1 MTRTNTPFAVACDPH
16 KPGGS
21 LPKLPEGFTAF
32 ACAKDPSAI
41 ILARRP
47 PFDVC
52 PMYATKFVVAVYCQ
66 STDSHFTLISAYAPP
81 HKPLDPILR
90 ALEDV
95 VARSRSPNIVLAGDL
110 NANHLAWGPRA
121 GDDRGA
127 RVVEFAA
134 AAGLVFLN
142 DPASEPTYETA
153 YAASWIDVTL
163 ATPSALA
170 AGYTWQVHLDETFSE
185 HKLIDIHIGDT
196 RNEPRRRLTRYAQSE
211 LLSTLAR
218 ETWFARV
225 TQSQPASSEA
235 LEFVPTKFY
244 SVFNRHLTRHL
255 RPAKARTGGNS
266 WWTPDLALE
275 RKRVNATR
283 RRFQRCSD
291 PLLRPVLRQ
300 EYTESLARF
309 RRNVQVA
316 KRSYETEQRFSRPY
330 REAFGKTRS
339 PCHLPPLERDDGTL
353 TSTHLEYAALLLET
367 QIAVDSPGSDKSCH
381 AATRQLAT
389 APYASPV
396 QDVPFTETEVA
407 DVIDRMSPRSSPGPD
422 SITPLL
428 MRGLFRAQRKFVLM
442 VLNTALRLG
451 YFPRCWRSGRIIFIP
466 KPGRP
471 PQRTTSY
478 RPICVTSIFGK
489 TLERLLNARLY
500 YFLWHNG
507 YVHENQFGF
516 THSRSAV
523 VALDTFKTRLLQL
536 KASKVPAILMSL
548 DFQGAF
554 DSAWHPLVL
563 KFFRDRGL
571 AHNLYHLLRTFLHD
585 RSVVFTSH
593 AGQLTA
599 HPSLGSPQG
608 SPLSPMLWNIIIYD
622 LLCLPMPP
630 GVTVQAYAEDAIIF
644 IPAKSCER
652 LGELGS
658 AVLKSVI
665 DCTERAKV
673 KLSKEKA
680 YCVLFSHGQGGME
693 KVRST
698 VRLNPTDRSLAY
710 KDTLRILGVVF
721 DRRLSFFAHADHLRE
736 KTEALVAKLGAL
748 AHMQGRHLRPMQKVR
763 LYRSVLLPAITYASP
778 VWWDEL
784 RPDCRLRSRLVS
796 LQRTVLL
803 TLIGAYRTTRTTALQ
818 VLMRASPITLELAW
832 CNAEYHLL
840 IARKPVRFG
849 DAILHPDRVLYAPDT
864 WSDHPAQRLR
874 FPFSRLSRQDAK
886 TLATT
891 PGTHIYTDGSYS
903 SRCAG
908 AAFVVLRSQERI
920 GAVGRYKVEDATS
933 AYCAEIVALTE
944 ALLHVKAHENNT
956 VVHVYTDCLPAY
968 SRHKNLLREI
978 SQSVTITLY
987 HVPDHSGIF
996 GNELADFLATRAALI
1011 GTPRRVLLTP
1021 RATKKL
1027 FRLQQLHIWAAEWQA
1042 QDNDTAL
1049 AKWPCSDVGHYLY
1062 ECRATAH
1069 IAERIVPRLHYI
1081 DRRYPELLRHPVNRA
1096 LFILLVRTMYSVF
1109 RLAVNKQHNHPSM
1122 VTLPDTH
1129 PLIGGLFGRSHPVGH
1144 MLVRSLTSVPSVSAL
1159 SRSAGTRHRGAM
1171 PSLDSGG
1178 TSVRDANG
1186 IADVTL
1192 RHTRYGLTVFTNTS
1206 DTIHNMVRA
1215 IQENSVTRASIAVRV
1230 PGKRKPHVPF
1240 SGVDPD
1246 VSQDRFF
1253 ALLNERNAGLQ
1264 VNEDQCAVRMV
1275 FRERSGTNAFVAEVD
1290 PESFQKLI
1298 ERQRVTLGWTAVRVT
1313 EDLHVPT
1320 CTFCAAY
1327 GHGSNSCPHETDPT
1341 KATCMKCA
1349 GNHLAL
1355 ACSVRIGDSAV
1366 CCAECRR
1373 AGRPAEGHPAGFP
1386 ACPILVERA
1395 ARIRARTDYGPHQ

>member
-1 MTRTNTPFAVACDPH
+1 MNRTSTPFAAACDPH

-47 PFDVC
+47 PFDIC
-52 PMYATKFVVAVYCQ
+52 PVYITKFVVAVYCQ
-66 STDSHFTLISAYAPP
+66 STEAQFTLISAYAPP
-81 HKPLDPILR
+81 HKPLDPIMR
-90 ALEDV
+90 MLEEV

-110 NANHLAWGPRA
+110 NAKHLAWGPRA

-185 HKLIDIHIGDT
+185 HKLIDVRIGDS
-196 RNEPRRRLTRYAQSE
+196 RNEQRKRLTRYAQSE
-211 LLSTLAR
+211 LIGALAC

-235 LEFVPTKFY
+235 LELVLDQFY
-244 SVFNRHLTRHL
+244 SALPTMWRSAFT
-255 RPAKARTGGNS
+255 ARLSTGIYGIAG
-266 WWTPDLALE
+266 TIQKKCADRETQRVLASVS
-275 RKRVNATR
+275 RGVWQDT
-283 RRFQRCSD
+283 F
-291 PLLRPVLRQ
+291 PV
-300 EYTESLARF
+300 SLASSRT
-309 RRNVQVA
+309 RGWNVQ
-316 KRSYETEQRFSRPY
+316 S
-330 REAFGKTRS
+330 
-339 PCHLPPLERDDGTL
+339 
-353 TSTHLEYAALLLET
+353 AALLLET
-367 QIAVDSPGSDKSCH
+367 QIAVDSPSSDKSCH
-381 AATRQLAT
+381 AVTRELAT
-389 APYASPV
+389 APYASSV

-407 DVIDRMSPRSSPGPD
+407 DVLDRMSPRSSPGPD

-489 TLERLLNARLY
+489 MLERLLNARLY

-516 THSRSAV
+516 THARSAV
-523 VALDTFKTRLLQL
+523 VALDTLKTRLLQL
-536 KASKVPAILMSL
+536 KASNVPAILMSL
-548 DFQGAF
+548 DFQGAL
-554 DSAWHPLVL
+554 DSVWHPLVL
-563 KFFRDRGL
+563 KFFRDRGI

-608 SPLSPMLWNIIIYD
+608 SPLSPMLWNVIIYD

-630 GVTVQAYAEDAIIF
+630 GVTIQAYADDTIII
-644 IPAKSCER
+644 IPAKSRER

-665 DCTERAKV
+665 DWTERAKV
-673 KLSKEKA
+673 KLSKEKT
-680 YCVLFSHGQGGME
+680 YSVLFSHGQGGME
-693 KVRST
+693 KVRPT

-710 KDTLRILGVVF
+710 KDSLRILGVVF

-736 KTEALVAKLGAL
+736 KTEALVAKLGIL
-748 AHMQGRHLRPMQKVR
+748 AHMQGGHLRPMQKVR
-763 LYRSVLLPAITYASP
+763 LYRSVILPAITYASP

-796 LQRTVLL
+796 LQRTVLI
-803 TLIGAYRTTRTTALQ
+803 TLLGAYRTTRTTALQ
-818 VLMRASPITLELAW
+818 VLMRAPPITLELAR

-840 IARKPVRFG
+840 IGRKPVRFG
-849 DAILHPDRVLYAPDT
+849 DVILHPDRVLYAPDA
-864 WSDHPAQRLR
+864 WSDHPAERLR

-908 AAFVVLRSQERI
+908 AAFVVLRSQARI
-920 GAVGRYKVEDATS
+920 GAVGRYKVKDATS

-944 ALLHVKAHENNT
+944 ALLHVRAHEYSA
-956 VVHVYTDCLPAY
+956 VVNVYTDCLSALQSIAQCRTSDP
-968 SRHKNLLREI
+968 RIWDIKNLLREI
-978 SQSVTITLY
+978 SQSATITLY
-987 HVPDHSGIF
+987 HVPGHSGIF
-996 GNELADFLATRAALI
+996 GNELANFLATRAALM
-1011 GTPRRVLLTP
+1011 GTPRQVLLTP
-1021 RATKKL
+1021 RAANKAL
-1027 FRLQQLHIWAAEWQA
+1027 CLQQLHLWAAEWQA
-1042 QDNDTAL
+1042 RDNDTAL
-1049 AKWPCSDVGHYLY
+1049 ARWVPRIQDIPSWFPPNRALVTDIGHYLY
-1062 ECRATAH
+1062 DCRATAH

-1096 LFILLVRTMYSVF
+1096 LFILLVRTVSE
-1109 RLAVNKQHNHPSM
+1109 LI
-1122 VTLPDTH
+1122 PD
-1129 PLIGGLFGRSHPVGH
+1129 
-1144 MLVRSLTSVPSVSAL
+1144 LT
-1159 SRSAGTRHRGAM
+1159 TR
-1171 PSLDSGG
+1171 
-1178 TSVRDANG
+1178 
-1186 IADVTL
+1186 
-1192 RHTRYGLTVFTNTS
+1192 
-1206 DTIHNMVRA
+1206 
-1215 IQENSVTRASIAVRV
+1215 
-1230 PGKRKPHVPF
+1230 
-1240 SGVDPD
+1240 
-1246 VSQDRFF
+1246 
-1253 ALLNERNAGLQ
+1253 
-1264 VNEDQCAVRMV
+1264 
-1275 FRERSGTNAFVAEVD
+1275 
-1290 PESFQKLI
+1290 
-1298 ERQRVTLGWTAVRVT
+1298 
-1313 EDLHVPT
+1313 
-1320 CTFCAAY
+1320 
-1327 GHGSNSCPHETDPT
+1327 
-1341 KATCMKCA
+1341 
-1349 GNHLAL
+1349 
-1355 ACSVRIGDSAV
+1355 
-1366 CCAECRR
+1366 
-1373 AGRPAEGHPAGFP
+1373 
-1386 ACPILVERA
+1386 
-1395 ARIRARTDYGPHQ
+1395 